1 MFFTASHA
9 VSPALTE
16 IPQDTNSSLGEDLIL
31 SCVADGFPVPSI
43 VWVYNGAEID
53 ADSSARIT
61 ITAEQSVPGQRNS
74 TLIITSAQFS
84 DSGEYVCNAT
94 TTEPSFETVTSG
106 PVQVDIQGFTT
117 AKIHALYNYKCY
129 CHTSVLLVL
138 LVIYYINISIK
149 ILFTN
154 YVTLRCIV

>member
-1 MFFTASHA
+1 MFFIVSRA

-16 IPQDTNSSLGEDLIL
+16 IPQDTNSSLGGDLIL

-117 AKIHALYNYKCY
+117 AKIHALYINV
-129 CHTSVLLVL
+129 TAIQSVLLV
-138 LVIYYINISIK
+138 
-149 ILFTN
+149 IL
-154 YVTLRCIV
+154 